1 MKRGETSKC
10 KKVTEKV
17 KDKINRDVRFILKD
31 KDVVRLHISGEN
43 NCFVVA
49 MKDLKENLENKKTNR

>member
-31 KDVVRLHISGEN
+31 KDVVQDYILAVKIT
-43 NCFVVA
+43 A
-49 MKDLKENLENKKTNR
+49 LLLQ